1 MKWLKINP
9 LVLIIINLMAP
20 TLYIFVKA
28 SYLQVFLVV
37 FCASVM
43 AAMGCFK
50 RLFICSGIYAAMFG
64 IYYLG
69 INYNI
74 VPVLAGFM
82 AIMLQFV
89 PCLMLASV
97 IISKYNS
104 AQLLSALESAHIP
117 RVLVVAT
124 TITIKYIPTFRREF
138 GYIMESMRL
147 RGIAVS
153 WKRPLSS
160 FRYIIAP
167 QLFRCAAIAEE
178 VTAAGLVKGIDAPM
192 RRSSY
197 YEQKIRFSD
206 ILILFIF
213 VCGIVGGLVWAK

>member
-138 GYIMESMRL
+138 RYIMESMRL

-197 YEQKIRFSD
+197 YEQKIRLSD
-206 ILILFIF
+206 ILIFFIF
-213 VCGIVGGLVWAK
+213 VFGIVGGLVWAK